1 MSQLNDDTMNEG
13 DEAGQPGWSATGG
26 RVVFV
31 GVGPTSAEVLT
42 VAGVR
47 ALREADLLV
56 TTPSLRDVVADAGIQ
71 LPGLDDT
78 HFLADLGDPVDFEVS
93 RASQGRCVVRLVGGD
108 PLIEAG
114 VSAEA
119 GSCARA
125 GCSIDIIP
133 AVPVLTATVAL
144 AGVRFPDL
152 PVQLVAVPADAES
165 VPLPAGGSV
174 AVSCRP
180 EQLAA
185 VVRAAL
191 DAGRGPEDH
200 VLLVTGGATLHQ
212 HSQLSDLAKVEQ
224 AATEAAATQPA
235 ASGEQI
241 VLVLGAAADRDEA
254 LDWYETKPLF
264 GWRVLIPRTHAD
276 CHRLVERLRL
286 HGATSEEV
294 ATISVEPPR
303 NPQQL
308 DKAVRGM
315 VDGRYEWVIFTSANA
330 VRAVFSK
337 LEEYGLD
344 SRALSGLRIATVG
357 ADTAQALHS
366 WGITADLSPQGVQT
380 VAGLAAEFPAYDEVL
395 DPINK
400 VFVPRADIATEPLA
414 VGLVELGWEVDD
426 VTAYRTVR
434 AAPPP
439 PQTRE
444 AIKSGRFDAVVF
456 TSSTTVRNLVG
467 IAGKPHNQTLVA
479 AIGPATAQACA
490 DHGLRVDATA
500 EHPSQS
506 ELADVLADVARR
518 RRQELIAAGQAVTRP
533 SAKRRRRAAH

>member
-1 MSQLNDDTMNEG
+1 MSLLNDETMNEADEA
-13 DEAGQPGWSATGG
+13 DEAGQSGWSGTSG
-26 RVVFV
+26 RIVFV
-31 GVGPTSAEVLT
+31 GIGPNSADVLT

-56 TTPSLRDVVADAGIQ
+56 TTRALRAVLEDSGLGLSGPDDTRFVAD
-71 LPGLDDT
+71 LP
-78 HFLADLGDPVDFEVS
+78 DLVGFEV
-93 RASQGRCVVRLVGGD
+93 ASAARGCSVVRLVGGD
-108 PLIEAG
+108 PLTEAG
-114 VSAEA
+114 IAAEA
-119 GSCARA
+119 RSCARA
-125 GCSIDIIP
+125 GCSIDI
-133 AVPVLTATVAL
+133 VPSVPILTATAAL
-144 AGVRFPDL
+144 AGVAFPDL
-152 PVQLVAVPADAES
+152 PVQLLFMPPEAES
-165 VPLPAGGSV
+165 VPVPATGSV
-174 AVSCRP
+174 AVSCSP
-180 EQLAA
+180 GQLSG
-185 VVRAAL
+185 VVRPAL
-191 DAGRGPEDH
+191 EAGRGPDDH
-200 VLLVTGGATLHQ
+200 VLVTTDSATLHQ
-212 HSQLSDLAKVEQ
+212 HTQLCTLAGVEQYVSQLSLEDGERIFLA
-224 AATEAAATQPA
+224 
-235 ASGEQI
+235 
-241 VLVLGAAADRDEA
+241 LGAAADRDEA

-276 CHRLVERLRL
+276 CGRLVERLRL
-286 HGATSEEV
+286 HGAASEEV

-330 VRAVFSK
+330 VRAVFNK

-357 ADTAQALHS
+357 ADTMEALRS
-366 WGITADLSPQGVQT
+366 WGIGADLSPHGVQT

-414 VGLVELGWEVDD
+414 VGLTELGWEVDD

-434 AAPPP
+434 ASPPP
-439 PQTRE
+439 PETRE

-479 AIGPATAQACA
+479 AIGPATAQSCE
-490 DHGLRVDATA
+490 DHGLRVDAMA
-500 EHPSQS
+500 EHPSQF
-506 ELADVLADVARR
+506 ELADALADVARR
-518 RRQELIAAGQAVTRP
+518 RREELVAAGQPITRP
-533 SAKRRRRAAH
+533 SEKRRRRVAH